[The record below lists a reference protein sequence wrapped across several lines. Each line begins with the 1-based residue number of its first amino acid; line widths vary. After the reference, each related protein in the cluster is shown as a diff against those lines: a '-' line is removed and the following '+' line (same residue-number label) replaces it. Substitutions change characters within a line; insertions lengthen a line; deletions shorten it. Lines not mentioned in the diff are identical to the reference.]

1 MCSNSGLL
9 EEHSSFPEGDLSK
22 VWSKEKVPSRLRTLT
37 SHLQNLVA
45 DIADILLAAVLG
57 NVPRLVALVTPV
69 HSFIQTPS
77 VLAIEVLSSFCN
89 LHAMK
94 HKNCT
99 KKDDYLFSS
108 SRHSL
113 AKCPYLHRFS
123 NLSTSPQIPPVALET
138 LACPIFP
145 PSASSTFPASP
156 RMGQPGVAWAFS
168 CKVSDP
174 KRELFKFF

>member
-9 EEHSSFPEGDLSK
+9 EEHSSFPEGELSK

-37 SHLQNLVA
+37 SHIQNLVA

-99 KKDDYLFSS
+99 KKTITCFLPHDTLSQSVHTCIDSQISQLPHKSHLLHL
-108 SRHSL
+108 RHLLVPYSL
-113 AKCPYLHRFS
+113 
-123 NLSTSPQIPPVALET
+123 PP
-138 LACPIFP
+138 PPP
-145 PSASSTFPASP
+145 PSLRA
-156 RMGQPGVAWAFS
+156 PGWGNPV
-168 CKVSDP
+168 
-174 KRELFKFF
+174 